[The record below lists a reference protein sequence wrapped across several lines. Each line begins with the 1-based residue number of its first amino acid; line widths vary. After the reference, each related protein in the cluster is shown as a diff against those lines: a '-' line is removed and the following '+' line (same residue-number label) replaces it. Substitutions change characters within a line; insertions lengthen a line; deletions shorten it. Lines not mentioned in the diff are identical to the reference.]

1 MQAMSIEHTLKQ
13 MIRDTVLELMPDNA
27 PSRDPKLITIAD
39 VTSMI
44 GVDESVVHS
53 LIKDKDTNGFPAI
66 RLGQRTIRIDK
77 HRLIR
82 WLDQGGLDNGKHHEE
97 GRSQVSRTHLKAVA

>member
-1 MQAMSIEHTLKQ
+1 MSELTNVLRTLIRETVAEMLPQ
-13 MIRDTVLELMPDNA
+13 MAVPA
-27 PSRDPKLITIAD
+27 GDPELITIAD
-39 VTSMI
+39 VTAMI

-97 GRSQVSRTHLKAVA
+97 GRPQVSRSHLKAVA